1 MLTVFYKKLCLFSTL
16 IIFSPP
22 TIARMY

>member
-22 TIARMY
+22 TIARTY